1 MGPRGRWGRQ
11 VPTHTSSAMAGSV
24 HGQEGDQ
31 VLGCPPCCI
40 SFLALMFPSLVL
52 LILHLADPSL
62 TPVKTWESQ
71 VVTSKESSPFG
82 VVSLPLS
89 SSKIRVGVMPL
100 GQA

>member
-1 MGPRGRWGRQ
+1 MGPRGRWGLQ

-52 LILHLADPSL
+52 LILHPADPSL
-62 TPVKTWESQ
+62 APWRH
-71 VVTSKESSPFG
+71 G
-82 VVSLPLS
+82 SL
-89 SSKIRVGVMPL
+89 K
-100 GQA
+100 